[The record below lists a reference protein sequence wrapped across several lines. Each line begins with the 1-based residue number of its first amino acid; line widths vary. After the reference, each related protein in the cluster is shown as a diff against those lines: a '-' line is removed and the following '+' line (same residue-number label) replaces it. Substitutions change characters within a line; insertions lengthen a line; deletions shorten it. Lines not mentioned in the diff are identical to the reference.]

1 MADQEAPDPRVPES
15 SQVQL
20 TILKNHANFEP
31 KCPPGAPD
39 QEWRAMPELPTSEE
53 LNPDWTNKQQVDKL
67 KSSLLPNTVEV
78 PWEDKNTYLETHY
91 RLQREESIT
100 MLRFSI
106 RKFKDNPLMVDDEE
120 TCIYT
125 KVFVQGYLM
134 TRLGPMCRVRFST
147 ERAGKRIRWNQ
158 TRRLTTGGLVALSTA
173 TDRFRTICMPA
184 VIADHQVRGGLDQNP
199 PTIQLFWAN
208 FDDAIL
214 DPTTELVM
222 IETRFGYFES
232 TRHTMVG
239 LQHVAETDTPLD
251 KYLVQAD
258 KSDLPADFVREDP
271 GMNLASLVHHVPNTA
286 AMSRAEE
293 ERKLFQLKEALRHY
307 QVLDG
312 IEDRLSQYTNLDNSQ
327 LEAVH
332 RILTKELSIIQ
343 GPPGTGK
350 TFTSVQALRI
360 LLESQEKGSNV
371 VIVAAQTNHAVDQI
385 LMQLTNLGFDIV
397 RLGGRTQNEEMKY
410 HSMYNI
416 RRRAVRPSV
425 QRGDRDFKTFEAARK
440 KNVSALQ
447 NIVKQVFPS
456 DVLDPSQLLAAGV
469 ITQEQHTSL
478 VSDDEWVNATD
489 PDSPEG
495 VLVQWLGLG
504 QLLKVSP
511 NDYKDPIFEEA
522 EEEKVDDVDAED
534 YNIELDDCVAE
545 NDTDRGI
552 IRGTFVPVKHLWT
565 GANPHNYSGKDLKIR
580 REMNRPNLWAIDISL
595 RGAVYAAWQKRM
607 LELHLAE
614 FRKVLT
620 DNKRITNNL
629 KINRWFKD
637 TQIIK
642 GSQLEVIGC
651 TTTGLTKY
659 RGLLAALQPRT
670 MLIEEAAE
678 TREANIISALYP
690 SLQQLILVGDHQQ
703 LVPHCDT
710 PGLSGPPYNIR
721 VSLFERL
728 VKLGMPF
735 TMLNMQRR
743 MLPTLRRVLDEFY
756 PNLQDHPVVT
766 RPGGRPP
773 IPGMATES
781 FLFEHKWCE
790 AMDEDLSRYNT
801 MEAEMIVGFVSY
813 LLLNGVDVSQ
823 ITVLTF
829 YRGQRK
835 KILAEARKLRSLH
848 SFTNV
853 YTVDSYQG
861 EENDIIILSLV
872 RSNGGN
878 SVPQAG
884 FVADQN
890 RGVVSI
896 SRARRGF
903 YIFGNMENLL
913 QAGDESYQMWGKVY
927 RAFKEQGRLGA
938 QHGLPITCQQHGK
951 TIFVSHPEQWV
962 ANHGGCDLPCD
973 TKFECGHPCGR
984 RCHQLR
990 CGHLCQEVCGQ
1001 KCRCDCSDYTG
1012 AYPTDE
1018 FPELSHNRAPTAG
1031 NYAKSSSRGGR
1042 AGFACVRGGRD
1053 GGGRFSDRR
1062 PRQGGVTRPS
1072 HGNNNTRF
1080 GNNSAYS
1087 DGARNWA
1094 TYNARQDDSWVHQQ
1108 SPQHTGR
1115 LGTAVG
1121 TLISLDEEPSTG
1133 PENGDVTIVRETFRP
1148 VTLTTRGQRTVG
1160 EGIVSSGSGTPS
1172 PDKPGTPHWGSD
1184 FAARHHSLALVRGP
1198 SPAYG
1203 PGYGLA
1209 STRQNHITGSESVH
1223 GPRTSLLQLDGPRG
1237 NLPIEAEE
1245 ETQGQAE
1252 HNRDRAFR
1260 SLTGNSFS
1268 HTLVDLPLP
1277 SSPAFHSPTPSPG
1290 PGLYDESPGPEF
1302 YDEYPVSEYGHS
1314 DEMYYD
1320 DSPAR
1325 GYDSDST
1332 DNNHG
1337 WDDGLGSTDNY
1348 GLDDMPG
1355 NDPPAGPSGVVT
1367 TNWDDGI
1374 GTLRENGLNSTG
1386 NHGEFHGLQ
1395 TAGDGAAD
1403 SRQSGSIQ
1411 AHSLAP
1417 LGHNRQK
1424 IGWTDTYERN
1434 RRSTQRQAPRS
1445 HSHRDVAA
1453 YNQGLHL
1460 NSLYYGDEDMGEL
1473 NHVTA
1478 PVERDPNW
1486 PEQPEWE
1493 LRKRAAAEALENERR
1508 AGPDLIE
1515 L

>member
-1 MADQEAPDPRVPES
+1 MADQEAPGPRV
-15 SQVQL
+15 QL
-20 TILKNHANFEP
+20 KILKNHANFEP
-31 KCPPGAPD
+31 KCPPEAPD

-53 LNPDWTNKQQVDKL
+53 LNPDRTNKQQVDKL
-67 KSSLLPNTVEV
+67 KSSLLPNTVEA
-78 PWEDKNTYLETHY
+78 PWKDKNTYLETHY

-106 RKFKDNPLMVDDEE
+106 WKFKDNPLMVDDEE

-158 TRRLTTGGLVALSTA
+158 TRRLITGGLVALSTA

-208 FDDAIL
+208 VDAAVL
-214 DPTTELVM
+214 DPMTELVM

-232 TRHTMVG
+232 TRYTMVG

-251 KYLVQAD
+251 RHLVQAD
-258 KSDLPADFVREDP
+258 QSDLPADFVSKDP

-293 ERKLFQLKEALRHY
+293 ERKLFQLKESLRHY
-307 QVLDG
+307 HVLDG

-360 LLESQEKGSNV
+360 LLQSQERGSNV
-371 VIVAAQTNHAVDQI
+371 VVVAAQTNHAVDQI

-397 RLGGRTQNEEMKY
+397 RVGGRTQNEDMKY
-410 HSMYNI
+410 HSMYNM

-425 QRGDRDFKTFEAARK
+425 QKGDRDFKTFEAARK
-440 KNVSALQ
+440 KNISALQ
-447 NIVKQVFPS
+447 DIVKQVFPS
-456 DVLDPSQLLAAGV
+456 DLLDPAQLLAAGV
-469 ITQEQHTSL
+469 ITHEQHTSL
-478 VSDDEWVNATD
+478 VSDDEWVNATEL
-489 PDSPEG
+489 DSPEG
-495 VLVQWLGLG
+495 VLVQWLGPS

-511 NDYKDPIFEEA
+511 HDYKDPTFEEA
-522 EEEKVDDVDAED
+522 EEEQVDDVDAED
-534 YNIELDDCVAE
+534 YNIELDDCVAD

-552 IRGTFVPVKHLWT
+552 VRGTFVPVKHLWT
-565 GANPHNYSGKDLKIR
+565 GANPRNYSGNDLRIR
-580 REMNRPNLWAIDISL
+580 REMNRPNLWTIDPSL

-607 LELHLAE
+607 LELHLVE

-620 DNKRITNNL
+620 DNKRITSNL

-743 MLPTLRRVLDEFY
+743 MLPSLRRVLNEFY

-766 RPGGRPP
+766 RPGSRPP

-823 ITVLTF
+823 VTVLTF

-835 KILAEARKLRSLH
+835 KILAEARKLRSPH
-848 SFTNV
+848 PFTNV

-878 SVPQAG
+878 GVPQAG

-903 YIFGNMENLL
+903 YIFGNMANLL
-913 QAGDESYQMWGKVY
+913 QASEESYQMWGKVY
-927 RAFKEQGRLGA
+927 RAFKEQNRLGA

-973 TKFECGHPCGR
+973 VKFECGHPCGR

-990 CGHLCQEVCGQ
+990 CGHACQEVCGQ
-1001 KCRCDCSDYTG
+1001 KCRCDCSEYTG

-1018 FPELSHNRAPTAG
+1018 FAEVSHDRAPTVG
-1031 NYAKSSSRGGR
+1031 NYAIPSSCSGR
-1042 AGFACVRGGRD
+1042 AGFPGVPAGRD
-1053 GGGRFSDRR
+1053 GGGRFSDRQ
-1062 PRQGGVTRPS
+1062 PRQGNQGGITRPS
-1072 HGNNNTRF
+1072 YGNNNTRLV
-1080 GNNSAYS
+1080 NSSAYS
-1087 DGARNWA
+1087 NGACNWA
-1094 TYNARQDDSWVHQQ
+1094 TYNARQDDSLVRQQ
-1108 SPQHTGR
+1108 SPQPSGR
-1115 LGTAVG
+1115 RGTAVG
-1121 TLISLDEEPSTG
+1121 TLIKLDEEPPTE
-1133 PENGDVTIVRETFRP
+1133 PENGDVTVVRETFRP

-1172 PDKPGTPHWGSD
+1172 PDKLGTRHGGTNFPAS
-1184 FAARHHSLALVRGP
+1184 HHSLTLVRGP
-1198 SPAYG
+1198 SSAYG
-1203 PGYGLA
+1203 PGYRAA
-1209 STRQNHITGSESVH
+1209 STHQNHMTGSESVH
-1223 GPRTSLLQLDGPRG
+1223 ESRMSLPRLHGQQD
-1237 NLPIEAEE
+1237 NLPIEGEE
-1245 ETQGQAE
+1245 ETQGQGE
-1252 HNRDRAFR
+1252 YSRDQAFEP
-1260 SLTGNSFS
+1260 LTSSSFNHALADS
-1268 HTLVDLPLP
+1268 PIP
-1277 SSPAFHSPTPSPG
+1277 RSPAFHSQTPSPG
-1290 PGLYDESPGPEF
+1290 PDF
-1302 YDEYPVSEYGHS
+1302 YDEYPVSEYGQS

-1320 DSPAR
+1320 DSPSR
-1325 GYDSDST
+1325 QYDS
-1332 DNNHG
+1332 G
-1337 WDDGLGSTDNY
+1337 GTDNY
-1348 GLDDMPG
+1348 G
-1355 NDPPAGPSGVVT
+1355 
-1367 TNWDDGI
+1367 WDDDPGS
-1374 GTLRENGLNSTG
+1374 TENN
-1386 NHGEFHGLQ
+1386 GEFHRLQ
-1395 TAGDGAAD
+1395 TARDETAA
-1403 SRQSGSIQ
+1403 SQQGTSMR
-1411 AHSLAP
+1411 AHALAP
-1417 LGHNRQK
+1417 LGRSRQTV
-1424 IGWTDTYERN
+1424 GWMGACERN
-1434 RRSTQRQAPRS
+1434 RGLIRQQAPRA
-1445 HSHRDVAA
+1445 HSHRDMAV
-1453 YNQGLHL
+1453 YNRGLHL
-1460 NSLYYGDEDMGEL
+1460 NSWYDENQDMEEA
-1473 NHVTA
+1473 NNVIA
-1478 PVERDPNW
+1478 PMERDPNW
-1486 PEQPEWE
+1486 PEQPQWE

>member
-1 MADQEAPDPRVPES
+1 MADQEASGPRVSES
-15 SQVQL
+15 GQVQL
-20 TILKNHANFEP
+20 KILKNHTNFEP
-31 KCPPGAPD
+31 KCPPEAPD

-67 KSSLLPNTVEV
+67 KSCLLPNTVEA
-78 PWEDKNTYLETHY
+78 PWKDKNTYLETHY

-106 RKFKDNPLMVDDEE
+106 RKFKDNPFMVDDEE

-158 TRRLTTGGLVALSTA
+158 TRRLTTGGLVAISTA

-208 FDDAIL
+208 VDDAVL
-214 DPTTELVM
+214 DPMTELVM

-258 KSDLPADFVREDP
+258 RSDLPADFVSKDP

-293 ERKLFQLKEALRHY
+293 ERKLFQLKESLRHY
-307 QVLDG
+307 HVLDG

-360 LLESQEKGSNV
+360 LLESQERGSNV

-397 RLGGRTQNEEMKY
+397 RLGGRTQNEEIKY

-425 QRGDRDFKTFEAARK
+425 QKGDRDFKTFEAARK
-440 KNVSALQ
+440 KNISALQ

-456 DVLDPSQLLAAGV
+456 DVLDPAQLLAAGV
-469 ITQEQHTSL
+469 ITQEQYTSL
-478 VSDDEWVNATD
+478 VSDDEWVNATE

-495 VLVQWLGLG
+495 VLVQWLGPG
-504 QLLKVSP
+504 QLLKVP
-511 NDYKDPIFEEA
+511 PHDYKDPIFEEA

-534 YNIELDDCVAE
+534 YNIELDDCVAD

-565 GANPHNYSGKDLKIR
+565 GANPHNYSGNDLRIR
-580 REMNRPNLWAIDISL
+580 REMDRPDLWAIDTSL

-678 TREANIISALYP
+678 TREANVISALYP

-743 MLPTLRRVLDEFY
+743 MIPSLRRVLNEFY

-781 FLFEHKWCE
+781 FLFEHQWCE

-835 KILAEARKLRSLH
+835 KILAEARKLRSPH
-848 SFTNV
+848 PFTNV
-853 YTVDSYQG
+853 CTVDSYQG

-878 SVPQAG
+878 RVPQAG

-913 QAGDESYQMWGKVY
+913 QAGEESYQMWGKVY
-927 RAFKEQGRLGA
+927 QAFKEQDRLGA

-984 RCHQLR
+984 QCHQLR

-1001 KCRCDCSDYTG
+1001 KCRCDCSEYTG

-1018 FPELSHNRAPTAG
+1018 FAEVSHERAPTAG
-1031 NYAKSSSRGGR
+1031 NYATSSSHGGR
-1042 AGFACVRGGRD
+1042 AGFPGVRGGRD
-1053 GGGRFSDRR
+1053 GGGRFSDRGSR
-1062 PRQGGVTRPS
+1062 QGTQGGVARPS
-1072 HGNNNTRF
+1072 YGSNNTRF
-1080 GNNSAYS
+1080 GNSLAYS
-1087 DGARNWA
+1087 NGARNWA
-1094 TYNARQDDSWVHQQ
+1094 AYNPRQDDSLIHQQ
-1108 SPQHTGR
+1108 PPQRTGR

-1121 TLISLDEEPSTG
+1121 TLINLDEEPPAG
-1133 PENGDVTIVRETFRP
+1133 LEHGDVTVVRETFRP
-1148 VTLTTRGQRTVG
+1148 VKLTTRGQRTVG

-1172 PDKPGTPHWGSD
+1172 PNKPGASHQGTN
-1184 FAARHHSLALVRGP
+1184 FAASHHSLRLVRGP

-1203 PGYGLA
+1203 PGYGQA
-1209 STRQNHITGSESVH
+1209 STHQNHTTSSESVYD
-1223 GPRTSLLQLDGPRG
+1223 PRTSLPQLDGSQG
-1237 NLPIEAEE
+1237 ILPIEIEE
-1245 ETQGQAE
+1245 GTQVQAE
-1252 HNRDRAFR
+1252 DNRDQAFE

-1268 HTLVDLPLP
+1268 HPLVDSPIP
-1277 SSPAFHSPTPSPG
+1277 SSPAFHSPTASPG
-1290 PGLYDESPGPEF
+1290 PDF

-1325 GYDSDST
+1325 QYDS
-1332 DNNHG
+1332 
-1337 WDDGLGSTDNY
+1337 GSTDNY
-1348 GLDDMPG
+1348 
-1355 NDPPAGPSGVVT
+1355 S
-1367 TNWDDGI
+1367 WDDDLG
-1374 GTLRENGLNSTG
+1374 GTE
-1386 NHGEFHGLQ
+1386 NHGGFHGLQ
-1395 TAGDGAAD
+1395 TAGDEAAT
-1403 SRQSGSIQ
+1403 SQQGTSIR
-1411 AHSLAP
+1411 AHVLAL
-1417 LGHNRQK
+1417 LGHRRQTV
-1424 IGWTDTYERN
+1424 GWMGTYERN
-1434 RRSTQRQAPRS
+1434 RGSTRQQAPRT
-1445 HSHRDVAA
+1445 HSRRDVAA

-1460 NSLYYGDEDMGEL
+1460 NNLYDEGEGMEGP
-1473 NHVTA
+1473 NHATA

-1486 PEQPEWE
+1486 PEQPQWE

>member
-1 MADQEAPDPRVPES
+1 MADQEAPDPSVSEPN
-15 SQVQL
+15 QVQL
-20 TILKNHANFEP
+20 KILKSHANFEP
-31 KCPPGAPD
+31 KCPPGDPD
-39 QEWRAMPELPTSEE
+39 REWRAMPELPTSGE
-53 LNPDWTNKQQVDKL
+53 LNPDWTNKQQMDKL
-67 KSSLLPNTVEV
+67 KSTLLPNTVEA
-78 PWEDKNTYLETHY
+78 PWKDKDTYLETHY

-106 RKFKDNPLMVDDEE
+106 RKFKDNPLMADDEE

-208 FDDAIL
+208 VDDAVL
-214 DPTTELVM
+214 DPMIELVM
-222 IETRFGYFES
+222 VETRFGYFES

-258 KSDLPADFVREDP
+258 QSDLPADFVNKDP
-271 GMNLASLVHHVPNTA
+271 GMNLATLVHHVPNA
-286 AMSRAEE
+286 ADMSRAEE
-293 ERKLFQLKEALRHY
+293 ERKLFQLKESLRHY
-307 QVLDG
+307 HVLDG

-360 LLESQEKGSNV
+360 LLESQERGSNV

-397 RLGGRTQNEEMKY
+397 RLGGRTQSEEMKY

-425 QRGDRDFKTFEAARK
+425 QKGDRDFKTFEAARK
-440 KNVSALQ
+440 KNISALQ
-447 NIVKQVFPS
+447 NIVKQVFS
-456 DVLDPSQLLAAGV
+456 SGVLDPAQLLAAGV

-478 VSDDEWVNATD
+478 LSDDEWVNATE

-495 VLVQWLGLG
+495 VLVQWLGPG
-504 QLLKVSP
+504 QLLKISP
-511 NDYKDPIFEEA
+511 DDYKDPIFEEA

-534 YNIELDDCVAE
+534 YNIELDECVAD

-565 GANPHNYSGKDLKIR
+565 GANPHNYSGSDFRIR
-580 REMNRPNLWAIDISL
+580 REMNRPNLWAIDSSL

-614 FRKVLT
+614 FRKALA
-620 DNKRITNNL
+620 DNKRITKNL

-678 TREANIISALYP
+678 TREANIVSALYP

-710 PGLSGPPYNIR
+710 PGLCGPPYNIR

-743 MLPTLRRVLDEFY
+743 MLPSLRRILNEFY

-835 KILAEARKLRSLH
+835 KILAEARKLRSSH
-848 SFTNV
+848 PFTNV

-878 SVPQAG
+878 RVPQAG

-913 QAGDESYQMWGKVY
+913 QAGEESYRMWGKVY
-927 RAFKEQGRLGA
+927 RAFKEQDRLGA
-938 QHGLPITCQQHGK
+938 QYGLPITCQQHGK

-990 CGHLCQEVCGQ
+990 CGHLCQEICGQ
-1001 KCRCDCSDYTG
+1001 KCRCDCSEYTG

-1018 FPELSHNRAPTAG
+1018 FAEVSHGGAPTAG
-1031 NYAKSSSRGGR
+1031 NHATSSSRGR
-1042 AGFACVRGGRD
+1042 RD

-1062 PRQGGVTRPS
+1062 PRQWNQDGVTRPS
-1072 HGNNNTRF
+1072 YGNNNTRF
-1080 GNNSAYS
+1080 SNSSAYS
-1087 DGARNWA
+1087 NRARNWA
-1094 TYNARQDDSWVHQQ
+1094 TYNARQEDSLVHQQ
-1108 SPQHTGR
+1108 TPQRTGR

-1121 TLISLDEEPSTG
+1121 ALIRLDEEPPTG
-1133 PENGDVTIVRETFRP
+1133 PENGDVTVVQETFRP

-1172 PDKPGTPHWGSD
+1172 PDKPGTPYQGTN
-1184 FAARHHSLALVRGP
+1184 FAASHNSLTLIRGP
-1198 SPAYG
+1198 PPAYG
-1203 PGYGLA
+1203 PGYGPA
-1209 STRQNHITGSESVH
+1209 STHHNHITGSESVH
-1223 GPRTSLLQLDGPRG
+1223 DPPTSLSQLDGPQG
-1237 NLPIEAEE
+1237 NLPIEVEE
-1245 ETQGQAE
+1245 GTQGQAE
-1252 HNRDRAFR
+1252 DNRDQPFE

-1268 HTLVDLPLP
+1268 RTLADSPIP
-1277 SSPAFHSPTPSPG
+1277 SSLAFHSPTSSLG
-1290 PGLYDESPGPEF
+1290 PDF

-1325 GYDSDST
+1325 QYDSGNT
-1332 DNNHG
+1332 DNYG
-1337 WDDGLGSTDNY
+1337 WDDDLGSTDN
-1348 GLDDMPG
+1348 
-1355 NDPPAGPSGVVT
+1355 
-1367 TNWDDGI
+1367 
-1374 GTLRENGLNSTG
+1374 
-1386 NHGEFHGLQ
+1386 HGEFHELRI
-1395 TAGDGAAD
+1395 AGDEAAAQGA
-1403 SRQSGSIQ
+1403 SMR
-1411 AHSLAP
+1411 AHALAP
-1417 LGHNRQK
+1417 LGHIRQAV
-1424 IGWTDTYERN
+1424 GWMDTYERN
-1434 RRSTQRQAPRS
+1434 RRSTRQQAPCT

-1460 NSLYYGDEDMGEL
+1460 NSLYYEDEHRGEP
-1473 NHVTA
+1473 NYVTA

-1486 PEQPEWE
+1486 PEQPQWE